1 MPAPSNQDGTTRYS
15 QSRQPQPLHTRLA
28 SNSSSV
34 QSYPTSQAS
43 QAPRSSLNGKMLL
56 DGYHGDILNNFEGA
70 PPKFNPRNPN
80 RTNSSPL
87 LDANDPI
94 QMHLLVSTALEDATG
109 YAILA
114 PEEVD
119 SLRKQCIRLTQRIE
133 STRQNLAVQSKYR
146 DAAINMGKLYS
157 DGGADGKRRSRGSL
171 GLKRNSH
178 TDQSREA
185 EAERAASER
194 RCEELAQ
201 ELWGL
206 EKRLMEPQTALLQHT
221 AGILQMTHMPKGKGG
236 RASQG
241 GMPGSPESMYT
252 YDARGSVAPGEDIF
266 DERSLYRSF
275 DRLDNGEGERAVDAA
290 PNAAPGGMGADA
302 EAKLRELWEMMHP
315 SGQDGE
321 DEAPVQ
327 NFSLLAFSSKV
338 QSLHSQSAMLN
349 DQKEVLQRQIK
360 QQRELNNKSDE
371 TKDREMAEMETQLK
385 STQATLSQVEAQAQT
400 LESKLADALDQSSRS
415 QGEDTLAL
423 HSNIDNLQNELDTLQ
438 NELEDLKSSHAIDLA
453 ELKSSN
459 AGDLAD
465 LKSSNAMDLADLQ
478 SQLTGSAEHIS
489 ALQLAKSTAEAHIGD
504 LTADLEK
511 ARKAEAQVVSLTA
524 ELEEARNAQS
534 SRAVDEDELDAKNMQ
549 IARLQTEVTIA
560 RAELDGAYGSRAQR
574 AAEVASNPAIQK
586 ELDALRRE
594 LGETIEEYEVL
605 TKASIEGEREREL
618 LEKEIDRLRD
628 ERESL
633 EAKLS
638 DERVRWMGVKSPG
651 PDGAGAQAGVGA
663 GNTSTAVLKNEFKKM
678 MRDTRAENAKALRA
692 EQAERRKLE
701 DELRALK
708 KAQGPGKSSLSQ
720 KDGGAATEKEVKTA
734 AVQAACNLIH
744 ERLDKLDGKEGW
756 MAKGFE
762 GLHKQLQSAGAAF
775 DIKG

>member
-15 QSRQPQPLHTRLA
+15 QSRQAQPLHNRLA
-28 SNSSSV
+28 SNGSSV
-34 QSYPTSQAS
+34 QSYPASQVS

-56 DGYHGDILNNFEGA
+56 DGYHSDILNNFEGA
-70 PPKFNPRNPN
+70 PAKFNPRNPN

-119 SLRKQCIRLTQRIE
+119 ALRKQCIRLTQRIE

-157 DGGADGKRRSRGSL
+157 DGGGDGKRRSRGSL

-206 EKRLMEPQTALLQHT
+206 EKRLIEPQTALLQHT
-221 AGILQMTHMPKGKGG
+221 AGILQMTHKTSKKGG

-275 DRLDNGEGERAVDAA
+275 DRLDGGEGERAVEA
-290 PNAAPGGMGADA
+290 PNPNAMGADA

-315 SGQDGE
+315 NAKDGE
-321 DEAPVQ
+321 DDVPVQ
-327 NFSLLAFSSKV
+327 DFSLLAFSSKV
-338 QSLHSQSAMLN
+338 QSLHNQSAMLN

-371 TKDREMAEMETQLK
+371 TKDREMAEMEKQLK
-385 STQATLSQVEAQAQT
+385 STQATLSQVEAQAQSLEAQAQT
-400 LESKLADALDQSSRS
+400 LESKLAETLDQSSRS
-415 QGEDTLAL
+415 QGEATLAL
-423 HSNIDNLQNELDTLQ
+423 HSNIDNLQNELDALQNQLEDLQ
-438 NELEDLKSSHAIDLA
+438 NEHEDLKSSHAIDLA

-459 AGDLAD
+459 TVNLAD
-465 LKSSNAMDLADLQ
+465 LKSSNAIDLADLQ
-478 SQLTGSAEHIS
+478 SQLTSSSEHIA
-489 ALQLAKSTAEAHIGD
+489 ALKQAKSTAEAHIGD

-511 ARKAEAQVVSLTA
+511 ARQAEAQVVSLAA
-524 ELEEARNAQS
+524 ELEEVRNAQS
-534 SRAVDEDELDAKNMQ
+534 SRAVDEDELDAKNME

-628 ERESL
+628 EREAL

-638 DERVRWMGVKSPG
+638 DERVRWMGMKSPG
-651 PDGAGAQAGVGA
+651 PDGAGGQAGVGA

-678 MRDTRAENAKALRA
+678 MRDTRAENAKALRV
-692 EQAERRKLE
+692 
-701 DELRALK
+701 
-708 KAQGPGKSSLSQ
+708 SCS
-720 KDGGAATEKEVKTA
+720 V
-734 AVQAACNLIH
+734 
-744 ERLDKLDGKEGW
+744 
-756 MAKGFE
+756 F
-762 GLHKQLQSAGAAF
+762 GL
-775 DIKG
+775 IKGTRLMIV

>member
-1 MPAPSNQDGTTRYS
+1 
-15 QSRQPQPLHTRLA
+15 
-28 SNSSSV
+28 
-34 QSYPTSQAS
+34 
-43 QAPRSSLNGKMLL
+43 MLL
-56 DGYHGDILNNFEGA
+56 DGYHSDILNNFEGA
-70 PPKFNPRNPN
+70 PAKFNPRNPN

-119 SLRKQCIRLTQRIE
+119 ALRKQCIRLTQRIE

-157 DGGADGKRRSRGSL
+157 DGSSDGKRRSRGSL

-185 EAERAASER
+185 EAERAASEG

-206 EKRLMEPQTALLQHT
+206 EKRLIEPQTALLQHT
-221 AGILQMTHMPKGKGG
+221 AGILQMTHKTAKKG

-275 DRLDNGEGERAVDAA
+275 DRLDGGEGERAVEA
-290 PNAAPGGMGADA
+290 PNPNAMGADA

-315 SGQDGE
+315 TSKDGE
-321 DEAPVQ
+321 DDAPVQ
-327 NFSLLAFSSKV
+327 DFSLLAFSSKV

-400 LESKLADALDQSSRS
+400 LESKLAETLDQSSRS
-415 QGEDTLAL
+415 QGEATLAL
-423 HSNIDNLQNELDTLQ
+423 HSNIDNLQNELDALQNQLEDLQ
-438 NELEDLKSSHAIDLA
+438 NEHEDLKSSHAIDLA

-459 AGDLAD
+459 TVDLAD
-465 LKSSNAMDLADLQ
+465 LKSSNAIDLADLQ
-478 SQLTGSAEHIS
+478 SQLTSSAEHIA
-489 ALQLAKSTAEAHIGD
+489 ALKQAKSTAEAHIDD
-504 LTADLEK
+504 LTADLEN

-524 ELEEARNAQS
+524 ELEEARSAQS
-534 SRAVDEDELDAKNMQ
+534 SRAVDEDELDAKNME

-628 ERESL
+628 EREAL

-638 DERVRWMGVKSPG
+638 DERVRWMGMKSPG
-651 PDGAGAQAGVGA
+651 PDGAGGPAGVGA

-678 MRDTRAENAKALRA
+678 MRDTRAENAKALRVSCSA
-692 EQAERRKLE
+692 FFSVILVGG
-701 DELRALK
+701 LRLM
-708 KAQGPGKSSLSQ
+708 
-720 KDGGAATEKEVKTA
+720 V
-734 AVQAACNLIH
+734 V
-744 ERLDKLDGKEGW
+744 
-756 MAKGFE
+756 
-762 GLHKQLQSAGAAF
+762 
-775 DIKG
+775 

>member
-1 MPAPSNQDGTTRYS
+1 MPPSNDQDTGNGNARYS
-15 QSRQPQPLHTRLA
+15 QSRQQQPHNRLA

-34 QSYPTSQAS
+34 QSYPAS
-43 QAPRSSLNGKMLL
+43 QISQGPHSSLNGKMLL

-70 PPKFNPRNPN
+70 PAKFNPRNPN

-157 DGGADGKRRSRGSL
+157 DGSGGGDGKRRSRGSL
-171 GLKRNSH
+171 GLKRHSH
-178 TDQSREA
+178 SDQSREA
-185 EAERAASER
+185 EAERVASER

-206 EKRLMEPQTALLQHT
+206 EKRLIEPQTALLQHT
-221 AGILQMTHMPKGKGG
+221 AGILQMTHKPSGKKGAV
-236 RASQG
+236 RASQE

-252 YDARGSVAPGEDIF
+252 YSNARGSGAPGEDIF
-266 DERSLYRSF
+266 DERSLYRPF
-275 DRLDNGEGERAVDAA
+275 DRLEQGEGDGQGSRAVD
-290 PNAAPGGMGADA
+290 PNSIGTDA
-302 EAKLRELWEMMHP
+302 EAKLKELWEMMHP
-315 SGQDGE
+315 TPRDGE
-321 DEAPVQ
+321 DDVPIQV
-327 NFSLLAFSSKV
+327 FSLLAFASKV
-338 QSLHSQSAMLN
+338 QSLHNQTAMLN

-371 TKDREMAEMETQLK
+371 TKDREMTEMETQLK
-385 STQATLSQVEAQAQT
+385 TTQAALSQAEAQAQT
-400 LESKLADALDQSSRS
+400 LETQLSAALDQSTRS
-415 QGEDTLAL
+415 QGEETAAL
-423 HSNIDNLQNELDTLQ
+423 HENIDTLQ
-438 NELEDLKSSHAIDLA
+438 R
-453 ELKSSN
+453 
-459 AGDLAD
+459 DLAD
-465 LKSSNAMDLADLQ
+465 LKSSNAIDLADLKSSNAIDLADLQ
-478 SQLTGSAEHIS
+478 SQLTSSSEHIS
-489 ALQLAKSTAEAHIGD
+489 ALQQAKATAEAHILD

-511 ARKAEAQVVSLTA
+511 AHKAEAQVAAS
-524 ELEEARNAQS
+524 LEEARQAAQAQT
-534 SRAVDEDELDAKNMQ
+534 SRAVDEEELDAKNME

-574 AAEVASNPAIQK
+574 AAEVASNPAVQK

-628 ERESL
+628 EREGL

-638 DERVRWMGVKSPG
+638 DEK
-651 PDGAGAQAGVGA
+651 
-663 GNTSTAVLKNEFKKM
+663 
-678 MRDTRAENAKALRA
+678 
-692 EQAERRKLE
+692 
-701 DELRALK
+701 
-708 KAQGPGKSSLSQ
+708 
-720 KDGGAATEKEVKTA
+720 
-734 AVQAACNLIH
+734 
-744 ERLDKLDGKEGW
+744 
-756 MAKGFE
+756 
-762 GLHKQLQSAGAAF
+762 
-775 DIKG
+775 

>member
-1 MPAPSNQDGTTRYS
+1 MPAPSNQEGNARYS
-15 QSRQPQPLHTRLA
+15 QSRQAQPLHNRLA

-157 DGGADGKRRSRGSL
+157 DGSSGDGKRRSRGSL

-206 EKRLMEPQTALLQHT
+206 EKRLIEPQTALLQHT
-221 AGILQMTHMPKGKGG
+221 AGILQMTHKPKGKGR

-241 GMPGSPESMYT
+241 GMPGSPESMYA

-275 DRLDNGEGERAVDAA
+275 DRLDHGEGDRAVVEA
-290 PNAAPGGMGADA
+290 PNAAPNGMGADA
-302 EAKLRELWEMMHP
+302 EAKLKELWEMMHP
-315 SGQDGE
+315 RGQDGE
-321 DEAPVQ
+321 DEAPVRD
-327 NFSLLAFSSKV
+327 FSLLAFTSKV

-385 STQATLSQVEAQAQT
+385 YTQATLSQMEAQAQT

-438 NELEDLKSSHAIDLA
+438 NQLEDRQNDLEDLKSSHAIDLA
-453 ELKSSN
+453 ELKSTN
-459 AGDLAD
+459 AV
-465 LKSSNAMDLADLQ
+465 DLADLQ

-524 ELEEARNAQS
+524 DLEEARNAQS
-534 SRAVDEDELDAKNMQ
+534 SRAVDEDELDAKNME

-720 KDGGAATEKEVKTA
+720 STLG
-734 AVQAACNLIH
+734 
-744 ERLDKLDGKEGW
+744 
-756 MAKGFE
+756 
-762 GLHKQLQSAGAAF
+762 S
-775 DIKG
+775 

>member
-1 MPAPSNQDGTTRYS
+1 MPAPSNQDGNTRYS
-15 QSRQPQPLHTRLA
+15 QSRQAQPLHNRLA
-28 SNSSSV
+28 SNDSSV
-34 QSYPTSQAS
+34 QSYPASQVS

-56 DGYHGDILNNFEGA
+56 DGFHGDIVNNFEGA

-109 YAILA
+109 YAIVA

-157 DGGADGKRRSRGSL
+157 DGGSDGERRSRAQL

-194 RCEELAQ
+194 RGEELAQ
-201 ELWGL
+201 G
-206 EKRLMEPQTALLQHT
+206 AV
-221 AGILQMTHMPKGKGG
+221 GMTHRTAKKGG
-236 RASQG
+236 RASPG

-252 YDARGSVAPGEDIF
+252 YSNPGGSVGPGEDIF

-275 DRLDNGEGERAVDAA
+275 DRLDGDEGDRAVVEA
-290 PNAAPGGMGADA
+290 PAGMGADA

-315 SGQDGE
+315 GAQDGE

-385 STQATLSQVEAQAQT
+385 STQATLSQVEAQAQS
-400 LESKLADALDQSSRS
+400 LESKLAEALDQTSRS
-415 QGEDTLAL
+415 QGEDTIAL

-438 NELEDLKSSHAIDLA
+438 NQLEDHQNKLEDLQNEHEDLKSSHAIDLA

-465 LKSSNAMDLADLQ
+465 LKSSKVDDLADLQ
-478 SQLTGSAEHIS
+478 SQLTSSLEHIA
-489 ALQLAKSTAEAHIGD
+489 ALKQAKSTAEAHIGD
-504 LTADLEK
+504 LADELEK

-524 ELEEARNAQS
+524 ELEEAR
-534 SRAVDEDELDAKNMQ
+534 D
-549 IARLQTEVTIA
+549 ARLAALSTRMSSMRRTWRSPASKPKSPSPAPSSTA
-560 RAELDGAYGSRAQR
+560 RTALATSAQQKL
-574 AAEVASNPAIQK
+574 ASNPAIQK

-594 LGETIEEYEVL
+594 PGETIEEYE
-605 TKASIEGEREREL
+605 
-618 LEKEIDRLRD
+618 
-628 ERESL
+628 
-633 EAKLS
+633 
-638 DERVRWMGVKSPG
+638 
-651 PDGAGAQAGVGA
+651 
-663 GNTSTAVLKNEFKKM
+663 
-678 MRDTRAENAKALRA
+678 A

-720 KDGGAATEKEVKTA
+720 STLG
-734 AVQAACNLIH
+734 
-744 ERLDKLDGKEGW
+744 
-756 MAKGFE
+756 
-762 GLHKQLQSAGAAF
+762 S
-775 DIKG
+775 